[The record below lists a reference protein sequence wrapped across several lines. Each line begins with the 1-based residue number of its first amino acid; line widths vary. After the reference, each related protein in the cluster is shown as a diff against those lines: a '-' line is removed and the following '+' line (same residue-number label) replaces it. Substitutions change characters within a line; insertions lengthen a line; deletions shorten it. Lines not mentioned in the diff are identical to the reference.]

1 MTAQPGLVFGV
12 DPAHYDQHRP
22 PVPELAAEWLLPQDS
37 NVVVDVGAGTG
48 HLTRIL
54 LGRAAKVIAVDPD
67 EQMCAWLRE
76 RFPDATVH
84 LGSSEHLPVS
94 TAAADAVLTSNAW
107 HWFDPAKAGAEAAR
121 CLKPGGV
128 LGVSWHDRGHSD
140 MWLDEVQDVILS
152 AHNPSRPIHQLKL
165 PEDLPFS
172 PVEKHVI
179 GYEREMTPQEI
190 CAMHSTYS
198 AIISLGDDD
207 RSALLSK
214 LYDHLTGLAEDRGT
228 PTLGV
233 PFVATLYRTHRLS

>member
-22 PVPELAAEWLLPQDS
+22 AVPELAVEWLLPADS
-37 NVVVDVGAGTG
+37 AVVVDVGAGTG

-54 LGRAAKVIAVDPD
+54 LERAAKVIAVDPD
-67 EQMCAWLRE
+67 EQMCGWLRA

-94 TAAADAVLTSNAW
+94 TASADAVLTSNAW

-128 LGVSWHDRGHSD
+128 LGVSWHDRGPSD
-140 MWLDEVQDVILS
+140 MWLDEVQDVIFS
-152 AHNPSRPIHQLKL
+152 AHNPSRPLNKMKL
-165 PEDLPFS
+165 PEDLPFG

-198 AIISLGDDD
+198 AIISLADDE
-207 RSALLSK
+207 REALLDK
-214 LYDHLTGLAEDRGT
+214 LYGHFADRAADRGT

-233 PFVATLYRTHRLS
+233 PFVATLYRTYRLA